1 METVLL
7 RKANCRILIAEIP
20 ENWDQL
26 IPQLA
31 NFNDYTDEFKQIN
44 AVKRK
49 KEFIS
54 VRILMN
60 ILLRTTVRIKY
71 DSDHKPYLSQ
81 HEPTTSI
88 SVSHSGNFYAVAAS
102 LKGVVGIDIE
112 ARTNRVVKVRK
123 RYLDEE
129 ELTFLYPDESTGGL
143 EIAWSAKEALFKC
156 IGKDA
161 YNFHTMKIQPF
172 KQGKEGMLTALFTPT
187 GKEYTL
193 HFHQTDTYTLVYS
206 I

>member
-1 METVLL
+1 MESVLL
-7 RKANCRILIAEIP
+7 QKTNCRILIANIP

-26 IPQLA
+26 LAQLE
-31 NFNDYTDEFKQIN
+31 NFNDYEEEFKQIN
-44 AVKRK
+44 TVKRK

-60 ILLRTTVRIKY
+60 ILMRKIVLVKY
-71 DSDHKPYLSQ
+71 DSDHKPYLHRYGSA
-81 HEPTTSI
+81 PSI
-88 SVSHSGNFYAVAAS
+88 SVSHSGNYYAVAAS
-102 LKGVVGIDIE
+102 LKGDVGIDIE

-129 ELTFLYPDESTGGL
+129 ELSFLYPKESTDGL

-156 IGKDA
+156 IGKEA

-172 KQGKEGMLTALFTPT
+172 KQGKEGMLTVLFTPT

-193 HFHQTDTYTLVYS
+193 HFHLTDHYTLVYS
-206 I
+206 V